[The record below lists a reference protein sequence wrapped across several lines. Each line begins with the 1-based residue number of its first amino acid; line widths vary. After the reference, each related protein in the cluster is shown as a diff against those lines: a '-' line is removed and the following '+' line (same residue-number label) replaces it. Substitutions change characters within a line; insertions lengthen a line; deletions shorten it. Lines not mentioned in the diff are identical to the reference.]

1 MGDLSKAIHSKFA
14 NNKIKALL
22 NILYTANWVSNF
34 QNDYFKTYG
43 ISPQQYNILRILK
56 GAGEPMNVQ
65 VIKDRMI
72 ERSPNATRLMD
83 KLCAKNYIE
92 RLPCQHDR
100 RAVKI
105 AITSQGHA
113 LLATIP
119 DNFNDTLLKNLSEEE
134 AGQL

>member
-65 VIKDRMI
+65 VI
-72 ERSPNATRLMD
+72 
-83 KLCAKNYIE
+83 
-92 RLPCQHDR
+92 
-100 RAVKI
+100 
-105 AITSQGHA
+105 
-113 LLATIP
+113 
-119 DNFNDTLLKNLSEEE
+119 
-134 AGQL
+134 